1 MSRRRQFSVGTAAG
15 QFWAILWSL
24 LALVP
29 FVLIVMLGFKSTTD
43 IYSNPLGIFGIEWR
57 PQNFLDVWNGTTGG
71 EGFATYLVNSV
82 VVTLIAIT
90 GCVLIGAFTGYFA
103 TLATARVRRLVMRG
117 FLVATTLPLIMLL
130 IPFYTAFGALDLLS
144 TPRALGVVYIA
155 LCLPTCTLILHSFY
169 LGFPTELREAAAL
182 DGVGL
187 FQTFV
192 RIVLPLSKGPIVA
205 VGMIN
210 GFFVWGETQLAIV
223 LLQSASSRT
232 VPVGLLDFQGQ
243 FSNNMGAIFAGLTL
257 ATVPLIVVYLVFQ
270 KSITKGI
277 ALGGVFR

>member
-1 MSRRRQFSVGTAAG
+1 MTRRRKFNVVTAVG
-15 QFWAILWSL
+15 QSWAILWSL

-29 FVLIVMLGFKSTTD
+29 FVLIIMLGFKSTSD
-43 IYSNPLGIFGIEWR
+43 IYSNPLGIIGVEWK
-57 PQNFLDVWNGTTGG
+57 PQNFVDVWNGTTGG

-82 VVTLIAIT
+82 VVTFIAIS
-90 GCVLIGAFTGYFA
+90 GCVLIGAFTAYFA
-103 TLATARVRRLVMRG
+103 TLASVRVRTLVIRG

-130 IPFYTAFGALDLLS
+130 IPFYSAFSALDLLS
-144 TPRALGVVYIA
+144 SPWALGVVYVA

-169 LGFPTELREAAAL
+169 LGFPSELREAAAL
-182 DGVGL
+182 DGLGL

-192 RIVLPLSKGPIVA
+192 QIVLPLSKGPLVA

-210 GFFVWGETQLAIV
+210 GFFIWGETQLAIV
-223 LLQSASSRT
+223 LLQSPSSRT

-257 ATVPLIVVYLVFQ
+257 ATVPLIIVYLIFQ
-270 KSITKGI
+270 RSITKGI

>member
-1 MSRRRQFSVGTAAG
+1 MTRRRKFNAVTAIG
-15 QFWAILWSL
+15 QSWAILWSL

-29 FVLIVMLGFKSTTD
+29 FALIIMLGFKSTSD
-43 IYSNPLGIFGIEWR
+43 IYSNPLGIIGIEWK
-57 PQNFLDVWNGTTGG
+57 PQNFIDVWNGTTGG
-71 EGFATYLVNSV
+71 EGFATYLVNSL
-82 VVTLIAIT
+82 VVTFIAIS
-90 GCVLIGAFTGYFA
+90 GCVLIGAFTAYFA
-103 TLATARVRRLVMRG
+103 TLATPGVRTLVIRG

-130 IPFYTAFGALDLLS
+130 IPYYTAFSALDLLS
-144 TPRALGVVYIA
+144 SPWALGVVYVA

-169 LGFPTELREAAAL
+169 LGFPSELREAAAL
-182 DGVGL
+182 DGLGL

-192 RIVLPLSKGPIVA
+192 QIVLPLSKGPLVA

-210 GFFVWGETQLAIV
+210 GFFIWGETQLAIV
-223 LLQSASSRT
+223 LLQSPSSRT

-257 ATVPLIVVYLVFQ
+257 ATVPLIIVYLIFQ
-270 KSITKGI
+270 RSITKGI

>member
-144 TPRALGVVYIA
+144 TPWALGVVYIA